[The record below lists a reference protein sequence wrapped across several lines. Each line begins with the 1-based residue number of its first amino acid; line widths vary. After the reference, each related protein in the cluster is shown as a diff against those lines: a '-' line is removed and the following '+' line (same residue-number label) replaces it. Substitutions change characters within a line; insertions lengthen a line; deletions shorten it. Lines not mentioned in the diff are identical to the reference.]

1 MEKNRKVYSILTI
14 TFSII
19 TLTMAALYLFGFI
32 SSSIDIVMLFLGV
45 TQLFGG
51 LSQINMAQQ
60 MDSKGIP
67 KGNKI
72 VGGFSVIL
80 GIVIIIAF
88 NIKKFL

>member
-1 MEKNRKVYSILTI
+1 MKNNQKVYSILTI

-19 TLTMAALYLFGFI
+19 TLIMVALYLFGFTI
-32 SSSIDIVMLFLGV
+32 SIDILMLFLGF
-45 TQLFGG
+45 TQLFAG

-60 MDSKGIP
+60 MDSKGEP

-72 VGGFSVIL
+72 AGGFCVIL

-88 NIKKFL
+88 NIKKIL